1 MARFNL
7 NDYDLVETRIAKF
20 WAKYPDGAI
29 VSQNV
34 TTEGDRE
41 RRQWVVEAAVYRH
54 RDDIRPTAT
63 GMAFET
69 DGGMGANQTSALEN
83 CETSAI
89 GRALAN
95 FTFSGNKRASREEM
109 SKVARGTVTPIGIE
123 PIDPQKATNLEQLGA
138 MWEQAVVFGSSGELQ
153 AAFTARKKELGG

>member
-7 NDYDLVETRIAKF
+7 ADYDLVEDRIKKF
-20 WAKYPDGAI
+20 WTKYPDGAI
-29 VSQNV
+29 TTQN
-34 TTEGDRE
+34 TTTDADRD
-41 RRQWVVEAAVYRH
+41 RKQWVVEAAVYRH
-54 RDDIRPTAT
+54 RDDIRPTST

-69 DGGMGANQTSALEN
+69 DGTAGANQTSALEN

-109 SKVARGTVTPIGIE
+109 AKVARGTVTPIGIE
-123 PIDPQKATNLEQLGA
+123 KIDPSKATTLDELNA
-138 MWEQAVVFGSSGELQ
+138 MWQQAVLFGSSKELQ
-153 AAFTARKKELGG
+153 AEFTAKKKELGG

>member
-1 MARFNL
+1 MARFDL
-7 NDYDLVETRIAKF
+7 KDYDLVETRITKF
-20 WAKYPDGAI
+20 WTKYPDGAI
-29 VSQNV
+29 VTQNV

-41 RRQWVVEAAVYRH
+41 RRQWVVEASVYRH

-123 PIDPQKATNLEQLGA
+123 TIDPQKATNLEQLNT
-138 MWEQAVVFGSSGELQ
+138 MWEQAVLFGSSKDLQ
-153 AAFTARKKELGG
+153 AAFSARKKELGG